1 MKIERIDPAEY
12 SGMFGKDD
20 IIYNSAEFNLLNRL
34 KCERLECLLIHD
46 DKRKIGIIG
55 GVVDNKLQ
63 SPFSAPFSCF
73 SSSDKNMRIE
83 HIAEA
88 LSLLDGYLVTNKF
101 SSVCFTLP
109 PFFYNESWI
118 SRIALCLD
126 KSGYKTVLLVNHHL
140 LTSDIRNYDEGR
152 IDKDIRYS
160 LKTADRHR
168 LTFKKAENPDEIKS
182 VFNVIEIN
190 KQSKNRPQSMTFNQL
205 SEMMDLIAIDFFLVF
220 RERNPLA
227 SAVVYNHP
235 TGIAQVIYWG
245 AVPDSSRYYPM
256 NFLVYQMLRF
266 YNMKGFHIID
276 LGTSMLGNDLNTGLI
291 KFKDSI
297 GGTTSVKHSFYKD
310 FIKN

>member
-1 MKIERIDPAEY
+1 MKIEKIDPLEY
-12 SGMFGKDD
+12 SGVFGKDD

-34 KCERLECLLIHD
+34 KCERIECLLIHD

-55 GVVDNKLQ
+55 GVIDNKLQ

-73 SSSDKNMRIE
+73 SSTDRNMRIE

-88 LSLLDGYLVTNKF
+88 LSLLDAYLVSNKF
-101 SSVCFTLP
+101 TSLSFVLP
-109 PFFYNESWI
+109 PFFYDESWI

-126 KSGYKTVLLVNHHL
+126 KSGYKSAFLVNHHL
-140 LTSDIRNYDEGR
+140 LTSDIRNYEEGS

-160 LKTADRHR
+160 LKTAEKYG
-168 LTFKKAENPDEIKS
+168 LVFKRAENKDEMELAYK
-182 VFNVIEIN
+182 VIEIN
-190 KQSKNRPQSMTFNQL
+190 KKSKNRPQSMTFDQL
-205 SEMMDLIAIDFFLVF
+205 DEMRELISIDFLLVF
-220 RERNPLA
+220 REGDPLA
-227 SAVVYNHP
+227 SAIVYNHP
-235 TGIAQVIYWG
+235 ADIAQVIYWG

-266 YNMKGFHIID
+266 YYGKGIHIID

-297 GGTTSVKHSFYKD
+297 GATTSVKLSFQRNLILD
-310 FIKN
+310 

>member
-1 MKIERIDPAEY
+1 MKIEKIDPAEY
-12 SGMFGKDD
+12 SGVFGKDD

-55 GVVDNKLQ
+55 GVVDNRLQ

-73 SSSDKNMRIE
+73 SSTDKNMRIE
-83 HIAEA
+83 HITEA
-88 LSLLDGYLVTNKF
+88 LSLLDGYLITNKF
-101 SSVCFTLP
+101 SSVSFILP
-109 PFFYNESWI
+109 PFFYDESWI

-126 KSGYKTVLLVNHHL
+126 KSGYKSILLVNHHL
-140 LTSDIRNYDEGR
+140 LTSDIRNYEDGR

-160 LKTADRHR
+160 LKTADKYGLVLKR
-168 LTFKKAENPDEIKS
+168 AENPDEMKRT
-182 VFNVIEIN
+182 FNVIEIN
-190 KQSKNRPQSMTFNQL
+190 KKSKNRPQSMTFDQINK
-205 SEMMDLIAIDFFLVF
+205 MMELISIDFFLVLK
-220 RERNPLA
+220 EEIPLA
-227 SAVVYNHP
+227 SAIVYNHP
-235 TGIAQVIYWG
+235 GNIAQVIYWG

-266 YNMKGFHIID
+266 YNGKGIHIID

-297 GGTTSVKHSFYKD
+297 GATTSVKLSFYRNLIKD
-310 FIKN
+310 